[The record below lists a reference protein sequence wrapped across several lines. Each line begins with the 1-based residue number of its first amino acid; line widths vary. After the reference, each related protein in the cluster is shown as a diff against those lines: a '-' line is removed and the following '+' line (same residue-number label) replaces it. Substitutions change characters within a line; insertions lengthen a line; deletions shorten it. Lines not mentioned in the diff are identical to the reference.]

1 MTAGWVAS
9 TTRGRA
15 LLGRLV
21 GADGARRLAVST
33 SWPEARSQFAT
44 TLYGK
49 DVAPDADRATAR
61 TAAATATSWQLR
73 VLAGWCPPGASGLV
87 RVFGA
92 PFEMTNIM
100 QHVDH
105 VDDDDAHRVVGSIP
119 LGSLAVAWPRVALT
133 TTLDQ
138 VRTVLS
144 HSPWG
149 DPGGVDAQTMRCG
162 LGVSW
167 CRRLVRQVP
176 ESEDW
181 SHGALAV
188 LIARERFGFGRGIAD
203 VTGRQLDQEL
213 GRSWRSAS
221 AISDL
226 VDRLPKPA
234 TWALVDVEEPEDLW
248 LAELA
253 LVRRASADAHVLAKR
268 SRFDQTTVAA
278 IMALLLVDLWH
289 VSAAIA
295 VAGRQRTPMEVFDVV
310 A

>member
-44 TLYGK
+44 TLYGT
-49 DVAPDADRATAR
+49 DMAPDADRVTAR

-73 VLAGWCPPGASGLV
+73 VLAGWCPPGSTGLV

-92 PFEMTNIM
+92 PFELTNIM

-105 VDDDDAHRVVGSIP
+105 IDDHDTHREGSIP
-119 LGSLAVAWPRVALT
+119 LGSLAVAWPHVAST
-133 TTLDQ
+133 TTPDQ

-149 DPGGVDAQTMRCG
+149 DPGGADAQTMRCG
-162 LGVSW
+162 LRVSW

-176 ESEDW
+176 ESKDW

-188 LIARERFGFGRGIAD
+188 LIARERFGFGREIAG

-234 TWALVDVEEPEDLW
+234 TWALVDVEKPEDLW

-253 LVRRASADAHVLAKR
+253 LVRRASAEAHLLVKR
-268 SRFDQTTVAA
+268 SRFDRTTVAA
-278 IMALLLVDLWH
+278 VMALLLVDLWH

-295 VAGRQRTPMEVFDVV
+295 VAGRQPMPMEVFDVV